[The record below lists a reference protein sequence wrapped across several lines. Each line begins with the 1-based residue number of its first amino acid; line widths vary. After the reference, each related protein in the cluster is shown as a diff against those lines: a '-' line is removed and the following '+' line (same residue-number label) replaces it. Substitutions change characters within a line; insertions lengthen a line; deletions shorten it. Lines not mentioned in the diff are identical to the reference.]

1 MDIIKVFGEN
11 VRKYRIAM
19 GLSQEDFAE
28 KCGLHR
34 TYISA
39 IERFQ
44 RNISI
49 ENVQKIADA
58 LEMESY
64 RLLTILEPHF
74 VGSSH
79 LVRGCLTLKIAEGMK
94 YGSLFLCQRLLKLY
108 SELVSLIRNG
118 ISLACTQ
125 SAVINL
131 INHRSTS
138 FQFALSLLFYSI
150 IGSVLMISTHSLYGV
165 SILCSPI
172 ERNDNDDQT

>member
-58 LEMESY
+58 LGMESY
-64 RLLTILEPHF
+64 RLLMENT
-74 VGSSH
+74 
-79 LVRGCLTLKIAEGMK
+79 T
-94 YGSLFLCQRLLKLY
+94 
-108 SELVSLIRNG
+108 SE
-118 ISLACTQ
+118 
-125 SAVINL
+125 
-131 INHRSTS
+131 
-138 FQFALSLLFYSI
+138 
-150 IGSVLMISTHSLYGV
+150 
-165 SILCSPI
+165 
-172 ERNDNDDQT
+172 DK